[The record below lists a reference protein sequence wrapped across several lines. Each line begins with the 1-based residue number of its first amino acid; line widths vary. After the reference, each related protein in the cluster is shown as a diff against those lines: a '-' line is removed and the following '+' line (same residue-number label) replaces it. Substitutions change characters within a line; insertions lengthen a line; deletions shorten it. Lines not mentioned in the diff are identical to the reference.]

1 MGRLVRR
8 FAIGLDSVIG
18 SKHIADGTVTVDKLA
33 DAVINKSKL
42 AYKVVS
48 VTVASG
54 ATSGSS
60 AADDDLINGEIL
72 GIYPAGNQDQFI
84 DNVTL
89 NSDGSITVTLAA
101 AATDDNVFKVVVLKA

>member
-1 MGRLVRR
+1 MVERR
-8 FAIGLDSVIG
+8 FDL
-18 SKHIADGTVTVDKLA
+18 VT
-33 DAVINKSKL
+33 DAVTATEVAANAVGTEELQDGAVTKSKL
-42 AYKVVS
+42 AYKVVQ

-60 AADDDLINGEIL
+60 SADSELVGGEII

-89 NSDGSITVTLAA
+89 NDDGSITVTLAA
-101 AATDDNVFKVVVLKA
+101 AATDDNVFKVVVLKP